1 MTARQTSTGVDIAR
15 PLGAGLLAATLVA
28 AAVSAC
34 TPTMTVSENRMR
46 VLLRRA
52 VGHGG
57 GYPSLEA
64 HVFGGKTILT
74 GMVKPER
81 FTAVIGFWMFLT
93 EPHRPGTTPVVLVH
107 GHSAG
112 PRPFAPLAE
121 SLVRQG
127 FEPWFTFYA
136 TGNRIKTNA
145 ALLRQS
151 LSRMA
156 KRYAADEVLVVS
168 YSLGGLIARQALRP
182 YDDGIELPRIPVFVG
197 VANPWGGSEERW
209 LETEV
214 TWAPSAWDDMRDGS
228 HFLTRLYDDP
238 LPDGTEF
245 HSIYGLGGEPDEVLG
260 ETNDRVL
267 SEASMSR
274 PEAMAEASSVSV
286 FPDLSHIDIISDS
299 RIVDKIGQLFAP
311 HAGRHD
317 IRR

>member
-1 MTARQTSTGVDIAR
+1 
-15 PLGAGLLAATLVA
+15 
-28 AAVSAC
+28 
-34 TPTMTVSENRMR
+34 MTVSENRMR
-46 VLLRRA
+46 TLVQRS

-93 EPHRPGTTPVVLVH
+93 EPRRPGTTPVVLVH

-112 PRPFAPLAE
+112 PRPYAPLAE
-121 SLVRQG
+121 SLRRQG

-136 TGNRIKTNA
+136 TGNRIKTSA

-151 LSRMA
+151 LSRTA
-156 KRYAADEVLVVS
+156 ERYDVDEVQVIS
-168 YSLGGLIARQALRP
+168 YSLGGLVALQALRT
-182 YDDGIELPRIPVFVG
+182 YDDGLELPRIPVFVG
-197 VANPWGGSEERW
+197 VSVPWGGSEERW

-238 LPDGTEF
+238 LPPGTEF
-245 HSIYGLGGEPDEVLG
+245 HSIYGLGGEPDDVLG
-260 ETNDRVL
+260 EQNDRVL

-274 PEAMAEASSVSV
+274 PEATAEASSVTV
-286 FPDLSHIDIISDS
+286 YPDLTHVGIIRDP
-299 RIVDKIGQLFAP
+299 RTIDKIGQLLAP
-311 HAGRHD
+311 HAGRRD
-317 IRR
+317 TGR